1 MIKNFQNYIID
12 EMPKEL
18 QHINKCIISKIPSA
32 STFLFSRTLRK
43 RNLLLRLLRN
53 QNKYDEKLEYE
64 KVVRQDD
71 ENKRGSSHVR
81 VYAGD
86 SGSPFWKYDGSN
98 RAIVVS
104 IVSSKVGPKYGPIV
118 TLMDNPHMQCNQKA
132 TKLTEEVVLWIKD
145 KAGIPIKNPGKEQK
159 RSNPVEPPGTKMK

>member
-1 MIKNFQNYIID
+1 MIKNFQNYII
-12 EMPKEL
+12 EQMPKEL
-18 QHINKCIISKIPSA
+18 QYINKCIKSKIPSA

-43 RNLLLRLLRN
+43 KNFLLRLFRN
-53 QNKYDEKLEYE
+53 QNKFYEKLEYE
-64 KVVRQDD
+64 EVVRQDD

-81 VYAGD
+81 TYAGD
-86 SGSPFWKYDGSN
+86 SGSPFWKYDASN

-118 TLMDNPHMQCNQKA
+118 TLMDNPDMQCNQKA

-145 KAGIPIKNPGKEQK
+145 KAGIPVKYPRKGEKTNHPGET
-159 RSNPVEPPGTKMK
+159 SGTKMK